1 MIEAI
6 VYQKVYLYGFYLF
19 LGLQLDHRFTVGRFS
34 CRNHLLC
41 GQYRGDDGNN
51 GTSQD
56 SAWRSLDK
64 VNATT
69 FAPGDKILFKAG
81 KAGMAGCGLKVP
93 VQAEIRSLS
102 ICTVPE
108 ANH

>member
-1 MIEAI
+1 M
-6 VYQKVYLYGFYLF
+6 Q
-19 LGLQLDHRFTVGRFS
+19 LGYRFTVDRFS
-34 CRNHLLC
+34 FGNHLLC
-41 GQYRGDDGNN
+41 GQHRGDDGNN

-81 KAGMAGCGLKVP
+81 ESWNGRLWPKGSGSSGNPIIIDMYGSGSKPLIAGLRPNWKP
-93 VQAEIRSLS
+93 YF
-102 ICTVPE
+102 
-108 ANH
+108 